1 MRPILSDVPV
11 WLCRWPRGRSWY
23 IPARSSASA
32 RDLCIMAGLGCPA
45 SIAYAGFSAAPG
57 ELRRPRG
64 RPKATVSTGTSRR
77 VEAALAI
84 YSILRVDWPV
94 GSILAGFDAE
104 RRWQASDS
112 LLRDFV
118 ANVGRAI
125 AALAATEREVLEQV
139 VSTQGRAS
147 WHAAQELNI
156 RRRLRALECGTEE
169 GRDERR
175 TLELEAEHHA
185 NRRELFFHQARRLR
199 KRRSYALAV
208 GEMTSALDGELPRNE
223 AATEKLMEVMVA
235 RGVDP
240 EEAAGLARR
249 YRRVVVPRM

>member
-147 WHAAQELNI
+147 WHAA
-156 RRRLRALECGTEE
+156 RSSTSAAVSAPWSAGPRKGGTSGARLSS
-169 GRDERR
+169 
-175 TLELEAEHHA
+175 
-185 NRRELFFHQARRLR
+185 
-199 KRRSYALAV
+199 RRSTMRTAGSSFSTRPA
-208 GEMTSALDGELPRNE
+208 GCGN
-223 AATEKLMEVMVA
+223 AAPTPWPWE
-235 RGVDP
+235 R
-240 EEAAGLARR
+240 
-249 YRRVVVPRM
+249 